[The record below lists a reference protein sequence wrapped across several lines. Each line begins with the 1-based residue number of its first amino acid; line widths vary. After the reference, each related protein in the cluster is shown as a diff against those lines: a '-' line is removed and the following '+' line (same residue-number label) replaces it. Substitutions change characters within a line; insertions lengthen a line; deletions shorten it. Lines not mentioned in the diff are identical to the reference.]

1 MTESMRPDR
10 QAGEGRKWR
19 RNLVLVVFA
28 GLLFIYLKSLMS
40 PPSKVVL
47 TNVSA
52 QTMRSV
58 TVHVSGKSYDI
69 GDLMPGVPTSV
80 EVRPEGDSHVE
91 LSFDGNRRLKIDCY
105 TAADSGDIVTATVT
119 PQTVITVET
128 RPPPTV
134 Y

>member
-1 MTESMRPDR
+1 MTEPMRPER

-19 RNLVLVVFA
+19 RNLVLVVLA
-28 GLLFIYLKSLMS
+28 GVLFLLLKANLS

-47 TNVSA
+47 TNVSPH
-52 QTMRSV
+52 TMRSV
-58 TVHVSGKSYDI
+58 TVHVSGTSYDI
-69 GDLMPGVPTSV
+69 GDLMPGVVTSV

-105 TAADSGDIVTATVT
+105 IAAGSGDIVTATVT
-119 PQTVITVET
+119 PDAVLTVET